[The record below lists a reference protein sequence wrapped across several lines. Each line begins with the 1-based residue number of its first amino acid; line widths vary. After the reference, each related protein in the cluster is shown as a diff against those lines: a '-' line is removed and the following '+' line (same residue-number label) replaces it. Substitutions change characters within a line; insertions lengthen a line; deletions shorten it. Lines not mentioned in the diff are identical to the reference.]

1 MSDKQTPL
9 LRQYNQIKSKHPDTV
24 LLFRLGDFFETFNED
39 AEITAKVCGITLTK
53 RNNGGAADMPLA
65 GFPHHQLDAYLPK
78 LVKAGYRVAVCEQ
91 LEDPKL
97 ARGIVKRGVVE
108 VVTPGVALYDK
119 LLEAKT
125 NNYLACIYYKNLKTG
140 LVFGLACLDISTGE
154 FLISEFDRKQL
165 VSILENFHPS
175 ELIFSKAQYKELE
188 NELEKLSYAPAV
200 TKLEDWIF
208 DEEFSREA
216 LKGHFDT
223 NSLKGFGIDDMSAA
237 IASAGAIMHYIKETQ
252 ITQITHIKAIAT
264 YNPND
269 YMMLDYAT
277 RRNLEITFSNFDNNQ
292 GTLISTLDKT
302 KTAMGGRLFKKWI
315 TRPLLNLEQIN
326 SRLEAVTALI
336 AYNETADNIRANLS
350 LIGDMERLISKIC
363 TGRAN
368 PRDVAALKNSIKYF
382 PIIKNF
388 LLELEN
394 KAISIVANKLSDFSE
409 LYSLIDKAMVDE
421 PTALTGSGNV
431 FRGGY
436 SSDLD
441 EYIDA
446 KFSGKNWISEY
457 QEKERAETG
466 INSLKVSFNNV
477 FGYYIE
483 ITKTHN
489 SKAPDR
495 YERKQTLANAERYTT
510 PELKQIESKILNAET
525 KIAELEQALFTELK
539 MKIALHAKEVQDNAY
554 LIAVVDCL
562 QSFSQAAIDYNY
574 AKPIINESDTIKI
587 VDGRHPVVERLL
599 PLGEKFVPNSTYLN
613 NSESLIHII
622 TGPNMAGK
630 SCYLRQIGLIIL
642 LGQIGC
648 YVPAKSAEF
657 GIVDRIF
664 TRVGAHD
671 NITAGESTFLIEMQ
685 EAANILNNA
694 TEKSLILLDEIGR
707 GTATFDGISIAWGIT
722 EFIHDTI
729 KAKTLFATHYH
740 ELNDLISTYDKI
752 RNYQVHVIETGER
765 VLFTHKVIEGGADH
779 SYGIYVAKIAGIPHD
794 IITRAKEI
802 MSSLEKNETIETDEN
817 PEKSTKIKSSKIE
830 TKKIPTKK
838 RNNDD
843 NQISIF
849 ELRDDIIRDKIRAI
863 DLNNITPFNALEL
876 LKEIKD
882 NL

>member
-24 LLFRLGDFFETFNED
+24 LFFRLGDFFETFNED
-39 AEITAKVCGITLTK
+39 AEITSKVCGITLTK

-78 LVKAGYRVAVCEQ
+78 LVKAGYRVAVCDQ

-97 ARGIVKRGVVE
+97 SRGIVKRGVVE

-125 NNYLACIYYKNLKTG
+125 NNYLACINYKTQKNG
-140 LVFGLACLDISTGE
+140 AIIFGLSCLDISTGE
-154 FLISEFDRKQL
+154 FLVSEFDRNQL
-165 VSILENFHPS
+165 ISIIENFHPS
-175 ELIFSKAQYKELE
+175 ELIFSKSQIKELE
-188 NELEKLSYAPAV
+188 NELEKLSYKPAIS
-200 TKLEDWIF
+200 KLDEWIF

-216 LKGHFDT
+216 IKGHFDT
-223 NSLKGFGIDDMSAA
+223 NSLKGFGIDELSVA

-252 ITQITHIKAIAT
+252 ITQITHIKGISF
-264 YNPND
+264 YNHND
-269 YMMLDYAT
+269 YMLLDFAT
-277 RRNLEITFSNFDNNQ
+277 RRNLEITFSNFDNSQ

-302 KTAMGGRLFKKWI
+302 RTAMGGRLFKKWI
-315 TRPLLNLEQIN
+315 TRPLLNLQQIN

-336 AYNETADNIRANLS
+336 AYCDISDNIRTNLS

-368 PRDVAALKNSIKYF
+368 PRDVAALRESLSKF
-382 PIIKNF
+382 PIIKDLIYTIKNDS
-388 LLELEN
+388 LN
-394 KAISIVANKLSDFSE
+394 KIADKLSDFRD
-409 LYSLIDKAMVDE
+409 LYNLISNSIVEE

-431 FRGGY
+431 FKTGY
-436 SSDLD
+436 SKDLD
-441 EYIDA
+441 EYISA
-446 KFSGKNWISEY
+446 KYSGKNWISDY
-457 QEKERAETG
+457 QERERQETG

-483 ITKTHN
+483 ITKVQN

-510 PELKQIESKILNAET
+510 PELKEIEEKILNAES

-539 MKIALHAKEVQDNAY
+539 MKISLFAKEVQDNAY
-554 LIAVVDCL
+554 LISVIDCL
-562 QSFSQAAIDYNY
+562 QSFAQASTDYNY
-574 AKPIINESDTIKI
+574 SKPSINESDSLKI
-587 VDGRHPVVERLL
+587 IDGRHPVVERLL
-599 PLGEKFVPNSTYLN
+599 PLGEKFVPNSTFLN
-613 NSESLIHII
+613 NKDSMIHII

-657 GIVDRIF
+657 GLVDRIF

-722 EFIHDTI
+722 EYIHDTI
-729 KAKTLFATHYH
+729 NAKTLFATHYH
-740 ELNDLISTYDKI
+740 ELNNLIETYAKI
-752 RNYQVHVIETGER
+752 RNYQVHVIETEEKI
-765 VLFTHKVIEGGADH
+765 LFTHKVIEGGADH
-779 SYGIYVAKIAGIPHD
+779 SYGIYVAKIAGIPFE
-794 IITRAKEI
+794 IISRAKEI
-802 MSSLEKNETIETDEN
+802 MQSLENADN
-817 PEKSTKIKSSKIE
+817 PEKQSKAKSTQIK
-830 TKKIPTKK
+830 TKNIPL
-838 RNNDD
+838 RNKQIDSD
-843 NQISIF
+843 QISIF
-849 ELRDDIIRDKIRAI
+849 ELRDDIIRDKLRSI
-863 DLNNITPFNALEL
+863 DLDNITPFKSMEL

-882 NL
+882 SL